1 MTINGIVACSINKG
15 IGYNNNM
22 PWKLKDDLKVF
33 KEKTVGNL
41 KNCVIMGKN
50 TWNSIRVLE
59 KRDILILSSTL
70 KVDYTLNMHNIVK
83 SFSNIDDL
91 LKFIKTKNYEDCW
104 VIGGSTIYKQFL
116 ELNLIK
122 YFYITLINEEYKC
135 DTYLQSIPKNYFQV
149 VSKLRKETT
158 ENGNNTYC
166 IIFRRAE
173 KGMGVEYNNDKEW
186 IIENIHFDD
195 YPHIYF
201 TIKKGEIEKQTV
213 KERLKLTRY

>member
-1 MTINGIVACSINKG
+1 MNIVVAVCKNNGIGFKNRL
-15 IGYNNNM
+15 
-22 PWKLKDDLKVF
+22 PW
-33 KEKTVGNL
+33 TL
-41 KNCVIMGKN
+41 KNEIKYFKNLTIGKGNNAVIMGKN

-70 KVDYTLNMHNIVK
+70 KVDYTLNMYNIVK